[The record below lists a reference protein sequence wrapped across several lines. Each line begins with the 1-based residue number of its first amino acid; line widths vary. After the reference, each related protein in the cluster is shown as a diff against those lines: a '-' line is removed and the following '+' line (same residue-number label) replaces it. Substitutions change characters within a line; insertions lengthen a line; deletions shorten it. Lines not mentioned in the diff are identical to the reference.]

1 MTPAGRSAL
10 LVAASAA
17 VCFAASA
24 ATQGDP
30 LFLVET
36 AGAVVVAAWAV
47 VALVLMGRSAALA
60 RDLTGAAVRGSIAG
74 VECRLIPGSRPRAFV
89 AGVMRPSVFV
99 TTGAIDVLTPD
110 ELRAVVLHET
120 HHARTLAPV
129 RAALVDAWRGAG
141 RRVPWLAAKLA
152 ARLAAIEIDADRF
165 ALSGGV
171 ARRHLASALV
181 KLEASPGSVGFN
193 GGGDGRLRA
202 LLDEAA
208 SPAPTAPVEWLPLL
222 VLVALA
228 VGCRLAGTAV
238 GV

>member
-10 LVAASAA
+10 LVAAAAA

-36 AGAVVVAAWAV
+36 VGVAAVVVWMVMV
-47 VALVLMGRSAALA
+47 VVLIGRTAALA
-60 RDLTGAAVRGSIAG
+60 RELSGAAVRCSFAG

-89 AGVMRPSVFV
+89 AGVRRPSVFV
-99 TTGAIDVLTPD
+99 TTGAIAALTPD
-110 ELRAVVLHET
+110 ELRAVVLHEA

-129 RAALVDAWRGAG
+129 RAALVDAWYGAG
-141 RRVPWLAAKLA
+141 RCVPWLGAMLA

-193 GGGDGRLRA
+193 GGGDGRLQA

-208 SPAPTAPVEWLPLL
+208 VPAPTAPVEWLPLL
-222 VLVALA
+222 VVVGLG

>member
-10 LVAASAA
+10 LVAAAA
-17 VCFAASA
+17 VACFAASA

-36 AGAVVVAAWAV
+36 TGVVVVAAWAAV
-47 VALVLMGRSAALA
+47 TLVLIGRSAALA
-60 RDLTGAAVRGSIAG
+60 RELTRVAVRRSFAG

-89 AGVMRPSVFV
+89 AGVRRPSVFV
-99 TTGAIDVLTPD
+99 TTGALEVLTPD
-110 ELRAVVLHET
+110 ELRAVVLHEA
-120 HHARTLAPV
+120 HHARTRAPV
-129 RAALVDAWRGAG
+129 RAAFVDAWRGAG
-141 RRVPWLAAKLA
+141 HRVPWLGTMLA
-152 ARLAAIEIDADRF
+152 ERLVGIEIAADRF
-165 ALSGGV
+165 ALSGGGR
-171 ARRHLASALV
+171 RRHLASALV

-202 LLDEAA
+202 LLDEAVV
-208 SPAPTAPVEWLPLL
+208 PAPTAPVEWLPLL
-222 VLVALA
+222 VVVALA

>member
-1 MTPAGRSAL
+1 MTPVGRSAL
-10 LVAASAA
+10 LFAAATA

-36 AGAVVVAAWAV
+36 VGAVVVAAWAV
-47 VALVLMGRSAALA
+47 VALVLIGRSAALA
-60 RDLTGAAVRGSIAG
+60 QELGRAAVPRSLAG
-74 VECRLIPGSRPRAFV
+74 VECHLIPGSRPRAFV
-89 AGVMRPSVFV
+89 AGVRRPSVFV
-99 TTGAIDVLTPD
+99 TTGALEALTPD
-110 ELRAVVLHET
+110 ELRAVVLHEA

-141 RRVPWLAAKLA
+141 RGVPWLGAALA

-181 KLEASPGSVGFN
+181 KLEVSPGAVGFN
-193 GGGDGRLRA
+193 GGGDRRLRA
-202 LLDEAA
+202 LLDEGAM
-208 SPAPTAPVEWLPLL
+208 PAPTAPVEWLPLL
-222 VLVALA
+222 VVVALA